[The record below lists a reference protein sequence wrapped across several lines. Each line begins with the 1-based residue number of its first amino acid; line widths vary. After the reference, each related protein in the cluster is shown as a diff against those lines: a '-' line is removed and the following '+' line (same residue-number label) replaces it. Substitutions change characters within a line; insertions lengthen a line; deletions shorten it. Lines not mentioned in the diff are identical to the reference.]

1 MRKARE
7 KVNSKG
13 AQWEIIIGSCQ
24 GWGRGANSVISCE
37 VGRIPLRISPQNYK
51 TGLPWWFSGKESA
64 CQCKR
69 HRFDPQFG
77 KILYA
82 AELSLCATTTE
93 PMHCNYWS
101 PHILEPVSA
110 TRKATVIRSPSI
122 AISKEHPAQS
132 EKKKKILQDSSTSF
146 WLSEEVRLFLF
157 LVVLGLQWSVEAL
170 HRSAQPSLATV
181 HWLSCPTA
189 FGILVPLPGIEST
202 GFITS
207 GPPEKS
213 QVKFNGP
220 TFPDSTYS
228 QSPKWRR

>member
-132 EKKKKILQDSSTSF
+132 EKKKKNPTRQF
-146 WLSEEVRLFLF
+146 NLF
-157 LVVLGLQWSVEAL
+157 LVKWGSEAVFVFGGAG
-170 HRSAQPSLATV
+170 SSMKCG
-181 HWLSCPTA
+181 SSSSKCTA
-189 FGILVPLPGIEST
+189 FSSNGALAQLPHSIWDPGSPTRDRIHRIHNLWTTREVPSE
-202 GFITS
+202 
-207 GPPEKS
+207 
-213 QVKFNGP
+213 V
-220 TFPDSTYS
+220 
-228 QSPKWRR
+228 